1 MNFKVFLFLSSLVIS
16 LSFFV
21 LQDHLV
27 RLTNIEIS
35 RQIGQLNEQGMYDL
49 GDYTGPV
56 HNLIHSKSLKFD
68 KGILHR
74 APPGYPL
81 LLYSLS
87 IISRIFNV
95 ELPYAL
101 FLFAAFFIA
110 CTTVIIGCIVYLFY
124 ESKKFAVI
132 GGLLYATH
140 PYILQGITKVM
151 SLTPFM
157 TFFYLSLFV
166 YFYFLLRRPATIIYP
181 IVIGFLL
188 GISMLIHPI
197 SLLLPLILATLIFVY
212 MKDLKFFKKFI
223 IFSMIILSSLLTILP
238 WQLFNY
244 FNGEKIILSTHGL
257 HTIIDGVT
265 INNSEKKYYLDLPAD
280 VDALAKRLSTS
291 QTASMPDYFRLTY
304 FEFLNSPVTVLK
316 LLTIK
321 AARSWYGVVSQDAK
335 KELMK
340 LLILGL
346 YAILF
351 CLALLKI
358 DFRKKEWFVLG
369 MTSAVLIFY
378 FWTANII
385 GVSIARYMYPIFGLA
400 TVFIPAIWYKQ

>member
-1 MNFKVFLFLSSLVIS
+1 
-16 LSFFV
+16 
-21 LQDHLV
+21 
-27 RLTNIEIS
+27 
-35 RQIGQLNEQGMYDL
+35 
-49 GDYTGPV
+49 
-56 HNLIHSKSLKFD
+56 
-68 KGILHR
+68 
-74 APPGYPL
+74 
-81 LLYSLS
+81 
-87 IISRIFNV
+87 
-95 ELPYAL
+95 
-101 FLFAAFFIA
+101 
-110 CTTVIIGCIVYLFY
+110 
-124 ESKKFAVI
+124 
-132 GGLLYATH
+132 
-140 PYILQGITKVM
+140 
-151 SLTPFM
+151 
-157 TFFYLSLFV
+157 
-166 YFYFLLRRPATIIYP
+166 
-181 IVIGFLL
+181 
-188 GISMLIHPI
+188 MLIHPI